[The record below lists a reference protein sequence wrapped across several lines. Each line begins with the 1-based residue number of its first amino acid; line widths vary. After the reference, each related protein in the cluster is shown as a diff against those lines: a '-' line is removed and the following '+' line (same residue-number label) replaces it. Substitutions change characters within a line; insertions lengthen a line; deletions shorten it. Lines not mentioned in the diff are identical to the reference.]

1 MDLKI
6 PFTDIDVGAD
16 INNSMLMSLVSK
28 RHTVPQIFF
37 NDDHIRG
44 ADELK
49 SLGRETIESHA
60 QLRKLIEHQDSGP
73 CTTTFPLRLP

>member
-37 NDDHIRG
+37 NDDHIGG

-60 QLRKLIEHQDSGP
+60 QLAWVSAGLISPRPLQ
-73 CTTTFPLRLP
+73 TTR